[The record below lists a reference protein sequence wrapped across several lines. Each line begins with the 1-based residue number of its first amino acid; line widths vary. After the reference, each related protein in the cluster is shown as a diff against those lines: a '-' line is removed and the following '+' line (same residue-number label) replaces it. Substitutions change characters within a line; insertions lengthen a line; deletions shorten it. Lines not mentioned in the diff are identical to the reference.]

1 MSFADWE
8 MIHQGQQLDPM
19 LQAISD
25 FLDNDATIIE
35 AIRRDLQRGL
45 KNLNTGREGLTPQQI
60 LRSLV
65 LRRVKNWDLREL
77 RERIADGITLRQFTD
92 FYSKPVPKHQ
102 AFNEA
107 FNRLT
112 PETLRSVNDLIVKAA
127 VEMKLEDGKKLRTD
141 TTVVQTDIHY
151 PTDNTLLFDAV
162 RVVTRSVGRLF
173 DAIGRRVDGFH
184 NRTRAARR
192 RMQEIQRMT
201 SRARKTQQTPK
212 YQALIGIAEEVMSSA
227 RGVLKRTKN
236 VRGKTMAAALTIEVC
251 RADIERYCGLGDRVI
266 DQSRRRVL
274 EGEQVPT
281 AEKIYSIF
289 EFHTDLIKRGKV
301 TTPVEFG
308 HKVFLA
314 ESANGLITQYK
325 VLDGNPNDHDHVE
338 PSLKYHRQTFG
349 QAPEVYGADRGFFSE
364 ENVEVCEQGGVK
376 VACIPQCG
384 GQRTAEREAYEKSR
398 AFKEGQ
404 RFRAGIEGRIS
415 VLFRGRGMKRCLAN
429 GREGFEL
436 WVGAAVLA
444 NNLMVIAA
452 LMNKPKRRKRR
463 KFEDEENG
471 KGRHEKVGTQV
482 MRGLGK
488 RRSPAT
494 GNSPQLSFAL
504 TGS

>member
-1 MSFADWE
+1 
-8 MIHQGQQLDPM
+8 
-19 LQAISD
+19 
-25 FLDNDATIIE
+25 
-35 AIRRDLQRGL
+35 
-45 KNLNTGREGLTPQQI
+45 
-60 LRSLV
+60 
-65 LRRVKNWDLREL
+65 
-77 RERIADGITLRQFTD
+77 
-92 FYSKPVPKHQ
+92 
-102 AFNEA
+102 
-107 FNRLT
+107 
-112 PETLRSVNDLIVKAA
+112 
-127 VEMKLEDGKKLRTD
+127 
-141 TTVVQTDIHY
+141 
-151 PTDNTLLFDAV
+151 
-162 RVVTRSVGRLF
+162 
-173 DAIGRRVDGFH
+173 
-184 NRTRAARR
+184 
-192 RMQEIQRMT
+192 MQEIQRMT

-266 DQSRRRVL
+266 DRVL

-471 KGRHEKVGTQV
+471 KGRREKVGTQV